1 MTHRLP
7 NKPNAAWPSVPHSSP
22 KRQDTIADSSL
33 GFDKFLAPPKL
44 SVGGVSHSAPVSPFK
59 KSLPLLQDRELD
71 ESNARRRE
79 PHDHEFNFPEIDS
92 PLRKSASFNTSPT
105 IPLSPDPFGRYPSS
119 HSPPST
125 SQPSTSLDVPLPL
138 PQLRAKFFT
147 PEPSSEQR
155 SSRASLGRKE
165 SLKSLDAAPRPPSSR
180 FSLDS
185 IDEDAN
191 NRGSTSL
198 NPVKSIKSLWKRGR
212 KASISFV
219 SGSSPAIQAGSSNS
233 SPQLAPPVP
242 SLSSASSTS
251 TPLSSTPTP
260 SSASRESVASFAFPP
275 DRHPPKAPYYD
286 TPLLSTSQLQQSHSR
301 PSINA
306 MIFNQESPY
315 PVHVIPPHSSA
326 RPRTAS
332 QAARIVSSA
341 SFAEVDAM
349 PPPMATATE
358 GGKVGPRKSILKS
371 RRTDS
376 SANPLPPDQLG
387 TRKSLTRVDSAVR
400 SSALAGVGG
409 GVTPPS
415 SSTDFVRVSSTSSRR
430 RSSRTAALPRPSPN
444 DDSFETAEP
453 VPRLEL
459 DQHTR

>member
-7 NKPNAAWPSVPHSSP
+7 NKPNAAWPSVPRSSP

-33 GFDKFLAPPKL
+33 GPDKFLAPPKL
-44 SVGGVSHSAPVSPFK
+44 SVGVSNSAPVSPFR
-59 KSLPLLQDRELD
+59 KSFPSLQDRELD

-79 PHDHEFNFPEIDS
+79 LGNHEFTFPEIDS
-92 PLRKSASFNTSPT
+92 PLRKSASFNSPT
-105 IPLSPDPFGRYPSS
+105 IIPLSPDPFGRFPSS
-119 HSPPST
+119 PSPPST
-125 SQPSTSLDVPLPL
+125 SQPSTSLDVLL
-138 PQLRAKFFT
+138 PQPRTKSFT
-147 PEPSSEQR
+147 SELSSEQH

-165 SLKSLDAAPRPPSSR
+165 SLTGLDAASRPPSSR

-185 IDEDAN
+185 SDEGAN
-191 NRGSTSL
+191 NRSSTSL
-198 NPVKSIKSLWKRGR
+198 NPVKSIKSLWKRSR

-219 SGSSPAIQAGSSNS
+219 SGSSPATQTGSGNS
-233 SPQLAPPVP
+233 SPQLPPPVP

-251 TPLSSTPTP
+251 TPRSLTPAP
-260 SSASRESVASFAFPP
+260 SSASRESVASLALPP

-286 TPLLSTSQLQQSHSR
+286 TPSFLTSHLQQPQSS
-301 PSINA
+301 PSINT

-332 QAARIVSSA
+332 QAARIVSST
-341 SFAEVDAM
+341 SIAEVDVM
-349 PPPMATATE
+349 PPPMTTATE
-358 GGKVGPRKSILKS
+358 REKAGPRKSILKS

-387 TRKSLTRVDSAVR
+387 TRKSLSRVDPAVR
-400 SSALAGVGG
+400 PGALSGG
-409 GVTPPS
+409 GGRVTPPS
-415 SSTDFVRVSSTSSRR
+415 SSSDPVRVSPTSSRR
-430 RSSRTAALPRPSPN
+430 RSSRAAALPRPSP
-444 DDSFETAEP
+444 DDETFEIPEP

-459 DQHTR
+459 DQRTR